1 MPRIELIPEVLH
13 QAMDPY
19 HHEFD
24 NLPLQNILTRQSLL
38 NSAVDINSDILR
50 DSVGTQGT
58 LSNRLTQSIEDNG
71 DLKLTAV
78 DDVMHNI
85 AYHTDGTILISSIP
99 VSFVRMK
106 EEERDKLTLIDD
118 EATSI
123 KIQVETISTTVL
135 FDDETVR
142 VVDSDTVTWSVT
154 SPNIVKANLAFP
166 AGAAHKH
173 YYDQIPVHVDT
184 DIPDYTNYKVTSWA
198 TAFVD
203 GSLRVT
209 INGIKITKT
218 ESLLPSAVYVP
229 GSTGPS
235 STWTL
240 TEIDTSVPASGT
252 FALNRAI
259 TDDDVIRIDFDTDFS

>member
-71 DLKLTAV
+71 DLKLIAV

-154 SPNIVKANLAFP
+154 SPNIIKANLTFP
-166 AGAAHKH
+166 VGAAHTH
-173 YYDQIPVHVDT
+173 YYDYTPVHANLVT
-184 DIPDYTNYKVTSWA
+184 PDYTNYKVTSVA
-198 TAFVD
+198 TPFVD

-209 INGIKITKT
+209 INGIRINKT
-218 ESLLPSAVYVP
+218 ESVYVP